1 MKKWACLVFV
11 LMSLSVYAQTGS
23 EIYLLDVVLTKSTIS
38 VSHAINVTNHPGY
51 DNQPFFHAT
60 KPLLYYA
67 SFNDDGR
74 SDIKVY
80 NYQSG
85 KTNALTATQEREYS
99 PTLTPDAKFVSCI
112 IQRDNGAQNLGK
124 YPIDGGEAITL
135 IDSLIVG
142 YHAWVDDSNL
152 ILFVLGDTMTLQWYD
167 LEKNTHTILDQNIGR
182 ALHKIPGQKAMSY
195 VKKGDNGE
203 HMINRLDIASKK
215 IKPIV
220 KALPRSEDLTWTND
234 GKILMSDGEKLFF
247 YDTKEKDG
255 WKEVSMNLGEIKL
268 TGITRLAISKDGK
281 KLAVVVS
288 E

>member
-1 MKKWACLVFV
+1 M

-23 EIYLLDVVLTKSTIS
+23 EIYLLDVALTKTTIS
-38 VSHAINVTNHPGY
+38 VSNPINVTNHPGY
-51 DNQPFFHAT
+51 DNQPFFHTT

-74 SDIKVY
+74 SDIKIY
-80 NYQSG
+80 NYQTGNTS
-85 KTNALTATQEREYS
+85 ALTVTQEREYS

-112 IQRDNGAQNLGK
+112 IQRDNNAQDLGK
-124 YPIDGGEAITL
+124 YPVDGGEAITL

-142 YHAWVDDSNL
+142 YHAWVDDEHL

-167 LEKNTHTILDQNIGR
+167 LEKNEHTILDQNIGR
-182 ALHKIPGQKAMSY
+182 ALHKIPDQKAMSY
-195 VKKGDNGE
+195 VKKKQDGE
-203 HMINRLDIASKK
+203 YMINRLDIISKK
-215 IKPIV
+215 IQPIV
-220 KALPRSEDLTWTND
+220 STLPEREDLTWTND
-234 GKILMSDGEKLFF
+234 GKILMSDGKKLFF
-247 YDTKEKDG
+247 YDTKVKDG
-255 WKEVSMNLGEIKL
+255 WKEVSMNLGDTEF